1 MDLFSPEPPAI
12 PPTSPALSGLNE
24 GQAYAVGL
32 TGGPILVIAG
42 AGTGKTRTLV
52 HRVAYLVEQGV
63 APAQILLLTFTRK
76 AAAEMLG
83 RARQLHPSCAAV
95 EGGTFH
101 SLCHRLLRQFGRR
114 LELPSNFT
122 VIDRADSEQIIRGVV
137 EELKLKDKGDKHFPK
152 PRGLCDI
159 ISRSRNLELSLE
171 EAMEAHA
178 PQFEPYTPQVLGIA
192 KGFVAAKRRQ
202 ALVDYDDLLFMAE
215 ELLQGHVEV
224 RRELGRRWRHL
235 LVDEYQDTNAVQARL
250 VALLAG
256 EHKNIM
262 VVGDDA
268 QSIYAFRGARLQN
281 ILEFPHKF
289 PGTRLVKLE
298 RNYRSTQPILDLTN
312 QIIAQARERFEKQ
325 LYTEEGGGP
334 KPRWLRPRDERAQ
347 SREVLKGIQ
356 DLLAAGTPPERIA
369 VLFRAGNDSSDLEV
383 ELTAEGLA
391 HVKVGGL
398 RFLEASHIKDVLS
411 HLRVIAN
418 PQDFLSWQRILM
430 LLPGLG
436 PKKAQQ
442 IMAQLVLESP
452 PPGYVANLRHQPQV
466 AQVPE
471 LGELALLL
479 ENLSQPGV
487 SPLEATEA
495 VLEYFEPICRQNY
508 EDHARR
514 LRDLEELPGLA
525 RNYDS
530 LDELMAEVVLE
541 PPSNRAVDQ
550 GAGRLTLSTI
560 HSAKGLEWDHVFV
573 LWLGEGRL
581 PAGPTLSDPTAL
593 EEERR
598 LLYVACTRARR
609 SLTLLAPREYY
620 SRGQGLTPV
629 QPSRFLADLDQGLM
643 DAPRLGPV
651 FDVAPPAAGATPAS
665 RGSQRQDRP
674 HAVGSL
680 VAHASFGQ
688 GKVMGYKG
696 DNKIL
701 VHFGRFGL
709 KVLMLEYAKL
719 EAL

>member
-1 MDLFSPEPPAI
+1 MSPSQSPEPPA
-12 PPTSPALSGLNE
+12 SPALAGLNE

-32 TGGPILVIAG
+32 AGGPILVIAG

-52 HRVAYLVEQGV
+52 HRVAFLVEQGV
-63 APAQILLLTFTRK
+63 PPAQILLLTFTRK
-76 AAAEMLG
+76 AAAEMLS

-114 LELPSNFT
+114 LELAANFT
-122 VIDRADSEQIIRGVV
+122 VIDRADSEHILRGVV

-159 ISRSRNLELSLE
+159 ISRSRNLEMSLE
-171 EAMEAHA
+171 EAIEAHA
-178 PQFEPYTPQVLGIA
+178 PQYEPYAAQVQGIA

-202 ALVDYDDLLFMAE
+202 ALVDYDDLLFMGE
-215 ELLQGHVEV
+215 ELLHEHLEV
-224 RRELGRRWRHL
+224 RRELGRRWKHL

-250 VALLAG
+250 VALLSA
-256 EHKNIM
+256 EHKNVM

-281 ILEFPHKF
+281 ILEFPQKF

-298 RNYRSTQPILDLTN
+298 RNYRSSQPILDLTN
-312 QIIAQARERFEKQ
+312 QIIAQARERFDKE
-325 LYTEEGGGP
+325 LYTDQGGGP
-334 KPRWLRPRDERAQ
+334 KPRLLRPRDERAQ

-356 DLLAAGTPPERIA
+356 ELLAAGVPPERIA

-418 PQDFLSWQRILM
+418 PQDFMSWQRVLM

-442 IMAQLVLESP
+442 IMAQLVLASP
-452 PPGYVANLRHQPQV
+452 PPGYVANLRHQPQ
-466 AQVPE
+466 AEQVPQIV
-471 LGELALLL
+471 ELALLL
-479 ENLSQPGV
+479 EHLDEPST

-495 VLEYFEPICRQNY
+495 VLEYFEPLCRQLY
-508 EDHARR
+508 EDFPRR

-530 LDELMAEVVLE
+530 LAEFMAEVVLE
-541 PPSNRAVDQ
+541 PPANRSEDQ

-581 PAGPTLSDPTAL
+581 PAAPTLHDPTAL

-598 LLYVACTRARR
+598 LLYVACTRARQT
-609 SLTLLAPREYY
+609 LTLLSPREYY

-629 QPSRFLADLDQGLM
+629 QQSRFLEDLDPGLLDM
-643 DAPRLGPV
+643 PRLGPV
-651 FDVAPPAAGATPAS
+651 FDVAPPPASGTTPAS

-674 HAVGSL
+674 YAVGSL
-680 VAHASFGQ
+680 VSHAAFGQ

-709 KVLMLEYAKL
+709 KILLLEFAKL

>member
-1 MDLFSPEPPAI
+1 
-12 PPTSPALSGLNE
+12 
-24 GQAYAVGL
+24 V
-32 TGGPILVIAG
+32 GGPILVIAG

-52 HRVAYLVEQGV
+52 HRVAFLVEQGV
-63 APAQILLLTFTRK
+63 PPSQILLLTFTRK
-76 AAAEMLG
+76 ASAEMLS

-114 LELPSNFT
+114 LELPPNFT
-122 VIDRADSEQIIRGVV
+122 VIDRVDSEQVIRGVV

-152 PRGLCDI
+152 PRALADI

-171 EAMEAHA
+171 EAIEAYA
-178 PQFEPYTPQVLGIA
+178 PQHEPYSAQVMGIA
-192 KGFVAAKRRQ
+192 KGFKESKRRQ
-202 ALVDYDDLLFMAE
+202 ALVDYDDLLFMGE

-224 RRELGRRWRHL
+224 RRELSRRWRHL

-250 VALLAG
+250 VALLAS
-256 EHKNIM
+256 EHKNVM

-298 RNYRSTQPILDLTN
+298 RNYRSSQPILDLTN
-312 QIIAQARERFEKQ
+312 RIIAQARERFDKQ
-325 LYTEEGGGP
+325 LYTEQSGGL
-334 KPRWLRPRDERAQ
+334 KPRLLRLRDERAQ
-347 SREVLKGIQ
+347 SREVLKGIK
-356 DLLAAGTPPERIA
+356 DLLAQGAAPERIA
-369 VLFRAGNDSSDLEV
+369 VLFRAGNDSADLEL

-452 PPGYVANLRHQPQV
+452 PPGYAVGLKYLPQV

-471 LGELALLL
+471 LTELALLL
-479 ENLSQPGV
+479 EHLSQPGL

-508 EDHARR
+508 EDYPRR

-525 RNYDS
+525 RNYDN
-530 LDELMAEVVLE
+530 LEELMAEVVLE
-541 PPSNRAVDQ
+541 PPANRSEEQ

-573 LWLGEGRL
+573 LWLSEGRL
-581 PAGPTLSDPTAL
+581 PAGPTLHDPQAL

-598 LLYVACTRARR
+598 LLYVACTRARQ

-629 QPSRFLADLDQGLM
+629 QLCRFLEDLEPGLL
-643 DAPRLGPV
+643 DTPRLGPV
-651 FDVAPPAAGATPAS
+651 FDVAPPAAAPASPGS
-665 RGSQRQDRP
+665 RGSQHQNRP

-680 VAHASFGQ
+680 VSHASFGQ

-709 KVLMLEYAKL
+709 KILLLEYAKL